1 MFLTVN
7 MSGHRYGQEARI
19 LLKNCALS
27 SDVITRIHITGQLYI
42 QKVSKM
48 RSWAQRSPVFSNR
61 RIQPGLRHHSRLNTP
76 ARPWVR
82 PPDFY
87 CDAQCKYVQN
97 RPRAQ
102 PQLLIHLN
110 DAKNIFSNQ
119 LPNMGAEY
127 VTRLVFD
134 FNAITVMILHEGQV
148 KGAICSRIFPVEEFI
163 EIVFCAV
170 DSSFQQRGYG
180 RFVMNYLKSVV
191 LTMDIFD
198 ILTCADNEAVEY
210 FKKQGFNDKAI
221 NMDPKRWV
229 GRIKD
234 YEGVTLVHCRIY
246 GEVDYMNFPSVIQ
259 KQIAHAEERIGKRMH
274 PGLFTADERWI
285 PFPQAPTFLNK
296 KLPWLLDYTDCGP
309 RRQEERALVESYD
322 ERMSEIRDKLLSIVR
337 ALEEDEKFGPIFKVP
352 VTEEIAPGY
361 FETIPKPMDL
371 QTMERRLLRF
381 NDYYKKPDVLRVDIE
396 LMVENC
402 KTFNGQDT
410 IYYKMAVQCLQRF
423 KALFNQTF
431 VEPPA

>member
-1 MFLTVN
+1 
-7 MSGHRYGQEARI
+7 
-19 LLKNCALS
+19 
-27 SDVITRIHITGQLYI
+27 
-42 QKVSKM
+42 
-48 RSWAQRSPVFSNR
+48 
-61 RIQPGLRHHSRLNTP
+61 
-76 ARPWVR
+76 
-82 PPDFY
+82 
-87 CDAQCKYVQN
+87 
-97 RPRAQ
+97 
-102 PQLLIHLN
+102 
-110 DAKNIFSNQ
+110 
-119 LPNMGAEY
+119 MGAEY

-381 NDYYKKPDVLRVDIE
+381 NDYYKRPEVLRVDIE